1 MKNQML
7 YRNNTMK
14 EFNKQICDLKTEAV
28 NDERAVS
35 VYGALAH
42 PVRLTILRQLAME
55 NICCCKD
62 IVNRLDLAQST
73 VSQHLK
79 VLVLS
84 GLISYKSE
92 KQSSLYQINPESFAL
107 IHGHMQQLIDL
118 CVLGSCHNE
127 N

>member
-1 MKNQML
+1 
-7 YRNNTMK
+7 MK

-28 NDERAVS
+28 NDQQAVGI
-35 VYGALAH
+35 YAAFAH

-84 GLISYKSE
+84 GLITYKSE
-92 KQSSLYQINPESFAL
+92 KQSSLYQINPDCFAV
-107 IHGHMQQLIDL
+107 IEQHMQQLMDL
-118 CVLGSCHNE
+118 CVQGNCHYDS
-127 N
+127 